1 MLHNRL
7 FKMFGIAIAL
17 VLAVMM
23 VLTVQAGLATK
34 AVADRSY
41 DQIEQLR
48 AARPAVPADRSY
60 DSLEALRANR
70 SASAVTVDA
79 SDDKLAELRARRLA
93 AAVAA
98 DASDDKLNELRAR
111 RAWASAANSYD
122 PLREND
128 AVARWLILA
137 QNSGQH

>member
-7 FKMFGIAIAL
+7 VKMFGIAIAL
-17 VLAVMM
+17 VLAVMT

-34 AVADRSY
+34 AVVVADRSY
-41 DQIEQLR
+41 DRLEELR
-48 AARPAVPADRSY
+48 ATRLAA
-60 DSLEALRANR
+60 
-70 SASAVTVDA
+70 AVTVDA
-79 SDDKLAELRARRLA
+79 SDDKLDELRARRLA

-111 RAWASAANSYD
+111 RTWASAANSYD